1 MNNRMRGYCYLA
13 AAMVLVGSTVA
24 ASKIIG
30 TGLPPFTATALRFAI
45 ALPCFVLLMALTGAR
60 LPRLDRRDWLLL
72 VAQATAGSVGY
83 TTLLI
88 AGLQRASAVDGGIIL
103 GTLPL
108 VSAAIAMLL
117 LGERPGKATLAAIVA
132 AAFGVWLMMR
142 HSAGADGASSLVGNA
157 LILGAVLCEGLF
169 ILLNKRLRQ
178 PVAPLAL
185 STLMTGFGLAFS
197 AVASVAEAPWTLG
210 LPAPALAAVAYY
222 ALVPTVGGFLLWYAG
237 AARVNGAEAALFTA
251 LAPVSAVA
259 LAAGLLGESLAPAQ
273 LAGMA
278 CVLGAVVALGWSGVR
293 SRGKP
298 PSAGPEAP
306 RHGRQAHTG
315 PSRG

>member
-1 MNNRMRGYCYLA
+1 MNNRMQGYCYLA
-13 AAMVLVGSTVA
+13 AAMALVGSTVA

-45 ALPCFVLLMALTGAR
+45 ALPCFALLMALTGAR
-60 LPRLDRRDWLLL
+60 LPRLAPRDWLLL
-72 VAQATAGSVGY
+72 AVQAIAGSVGY
-83 TTLLI
+83 TALLI

-108 VSAAIAMLL
+108 VSAAIAILL

-142 HSAGADGASSLVGNA
+142 HSAGQGGARSLAGNA

-185 STLMTGFGLAFS
+185 STRMTGFGLAFS
-197 AVASVAEAPWTLG
+197 AVACVAEAPWDLN
-210 LPAPALAAVAYY
+210 LPASAVAAVAYY

-278 CVLGAVVALGWSGVR
+278 CVLGAVLALGGSGLR
-293 SRGKP
+293 SRGQRLP
-298 PSAGPEAP
+298 PGPAAAADDAP
-306 RHGRQAHTG
+306 SG

>member
-13 AAMVLVGSTVA
+13 TAMALVGSTVA

-45 ALPCFVLLMALTGAR
+45 ALPCFALLMALTGAR
-60 LPRLDRRDWLLL
+60 LPRLEPRDWLLL
-72 VAQATAGSVGY
+72 AVQAIAGSVGY
-83 TTLLI
+83 TALLI

-108 VSAAIAMLL
+108 VSAAIAIVL
-117 LGERPGKATLAAIVA
+117 LGERPGKPTLAAIVA

-142 HSAGADGASSLVGNA
+142 HSASAGGARSLAGNA

-197 AVASVAEAPWTLG
+197 AAASVAEAPWNLS
-210 LPAPALAAVAYY
+210 LSAPAVAAVAYY
-222 ALVPTVGGFLLWYAG
+222 ALLPTVGGFLLWYAG

-278 CVLGAVVALGWSGVR
+278 CVLGAVLALGWPGIR
-293 SRGKP
+293 PRGKP
-298 PSAGPEAP
+298 LRAGPAAP
-306 RHGRQAHTG
+306 GGGG
-315 PSRG
+315 PHRP

>member
-1 MNNRMRGYCYLA
+1 MNSRTQGFCFLA
-13 AAMVLVGSTVA
+13 GAMALVGSTVV

-30 TGLPPFTATALRFAI
+30 AGLPPFTATALRFAI
-45 ALPCFVLLMALTGAR
+45 ALPCFALLMAITGAR
-60 LPRLDRRDWLLL
+60 IPRLGRRDWLLL
-72 VAQATAGSVGY
+72 MAQAIAGSVGY

-108 VSAAIAMLL
+108 ATAAIAILV
-117 LGERPGKATLAAIVA
+117 LGERPGKGALAAIGV
-132 AAFGVWLMMR
+132 AAFGVWLMSS
-142 HSAGADGASSLVGNA
+142 HAAGAGGATSLAGNA
-157 LILGAVLCEGLF
+157 LILGAVACEGLF
-169 ILLNKRLRQ
+169 ILLNKRLHV

-185 STLMTGFGLAFS
+185 STIMAGFGLAFS
-197 AVASVAEAPWTLG
+197 ALACLAEAPWTLP
-210 LPAPALAAVAYY
+210 LPAHALAAVGYY

-237 AARVNGAEAALFTA
+237 SARVRGSDAALFTA

-259 LAAGLLGESLAPAQ
+259 LAAGLLGEPLAAAQ

-278 CVLGAVVALGWSGVR
+278 CVLAAVAMLGW
-293 SRGKP
+293 
-298 PSAGPEAP
+298 AG
-306 RHGRQAHTG
+306 RRTS

>member
-1 MNNRMRGYCYLA
+1 MNSRMRGYCYLA

-30 TGLPPFTATALRFAI
+30 SGLPPFTATALRFAI
-45 ALPCFVLLMALTGAR
+45 ALPCFALLMALTGAR
-60 LPRLDRRDWLLL
+60 LPRLERRDWLLL
-72 VAQATAGSVGY
+72 VAQAAAGSVGY

-108 VSAAIAMLL
+108 VSAAIAILL
-117 LGERPGKATLAAIVA
+117 LGERPGKATLAAIA
-132 AAFGVWLMMR
+132 AAGFGVWLMMS
-142 HSAGADGASSLVGNA
+142 HAAGAGGARSLAGNA

-185 STLMTGFGLAFS
+185 STLMAGFGLAFS
-197 AVASVAEAPWTLG
+197 AAASVAEAPWTLP
-210 LPAPALAAVAYY
+210 LPASALMAVAYY
-222 ALVPTVGGFLLWYAG
+222 ALAPTVGGFLLWYAG

-259 LAAGLLGESLAPAQ
+259 LAAGLLGESLSATQAS
-273 LAGMA
+273 GMA
-278 CVLGAVVALGWSGVR
+278 CVLGAVLASGWSGLR
-293 SRGKP
+293 ALGKP
-298 PSAGPEAP
+298 PAAAPGTAGRCADP
-306 RHGRQAHTG
+306 R
-315 PSRG
+315 

>member
-1 MNNRMRGYCYLA
+1 MNSRMRGGFYLA

-45 ALPCFVLLMALTGAR
+45 ALPCFGLLMALTGAR
-60 LPRLDRRDWLLL
+60 LPRLARRDWLLL
-72 VAQATAGSVGY
+72 ATQAAAGSVGY

-88 AGLQRASAVDGGIIL
+88 AGLQRTSAVDGGIIL

-108 VSAAIAMLL
+108 VSAAIAILL
-117 LGERPGKATLAAIVA
+117 LGERPGKATLAAIA
-132 AAFGVWLMMR
+132 AAGFGVWLMMR
-142 HSAGADGASSLVGNA
+142 HSAGAGGTRSLVGNA

-185 STLMTGFGLAFS
+185 STLMTGFGLTFS
-197 AVASVAEAPWTLG
+197 ALASVAEAPWNLS

-259 LAAGLLGESLAPAQ
+259 LAAGLLGESLAYAQ

-278 CVLGAVVALGWSGVR
+278 CVLGAVLALGWSGVR
-293 SRGKP
+293 PRGEP
-298 PSAGPEAP
+298 PGAPPRPHQHGEGP
-306 RHGRQAHTG
+306 RTG

>member
-13 AAMVLVGSTVA
+13 TAMALVGSTVA

-45 ALPCFVLLMALTGAR
+45 ALPCFALLMALTGAR
-60 LPRLDRRDWLLL
+60 LPRLEPRDWLLL
-72 VAQATAGSVGY
+72 AVQAIAGSVGY
-83 TTLLI
+83 TALLI

-108 VSAAIAMLL
+108 VSAAIAIVL

-142 HSAGADGASSLVGNA
+142 HSAGADGARSLAGNA

-197 AVASVAEAPWTLG
+197 AAASVAEAPWNLS
-210 LPAPALAAVAYY
+210 LSAPAVAAVAYY
-222 ALVPTVGGFLLWYAG
+222 ALLPTVGGFLLWYAG

-278 CVLGAVVALGWSGVR
+278 CVLGAVLALGWPAGR
-293 SRGKP
+293 PRGKP
-298 PSAGPEAP
+298 LRAGPAAPGGEA
-306 RHGRQAHTG
+306 RTS